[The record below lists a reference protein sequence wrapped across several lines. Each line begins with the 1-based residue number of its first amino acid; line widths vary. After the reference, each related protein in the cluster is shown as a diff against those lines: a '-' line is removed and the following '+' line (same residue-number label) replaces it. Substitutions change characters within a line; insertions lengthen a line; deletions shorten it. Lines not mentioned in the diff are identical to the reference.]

1 MSDGNHSPGTHTG
14 RRLAGDSAWHQA
26 HHDQSTSSPSTA
38 VAHDGHGAS
47 RVVDVGGRGSRTRT
61 NLKNP
66 STSAPAQSSPLQVH
80 QRTRGPTTDGAAA
93 NWSLDFPPTSAAPA
107 LYGSAKAFYV
117 VPTNRAH
124 MKKKHTQKYV
134 RPAEGGMGESSA
146 RVDGSNLERSN
157 VRMHST

>member
-14 RRLAGDSAWHQA
+14 RRLAGDRTWHQA

-66 STSAPAQSSPLQVH
+66 STTGGADSSPLQVH
-80 QRTRGPTTDGAAA
+80 QRTRGPTTDGAARK
-93 NWSLDFPPTSAAPA
+93 WSATTMRSPSHDAIAVPHLQPPAPRISYHLLIHLLPQGSALLIFSLTSKKAPISPAPA
-107 LYGSAKAFYV
+107 LY
-117 VPTNRAH
+117 
-124 MKKKHTQKYV
+124 
-134 RPAEGGMGESSA
+134 
-146 RVDGSNLERSN
+146 
-157 VRMHST
+157 